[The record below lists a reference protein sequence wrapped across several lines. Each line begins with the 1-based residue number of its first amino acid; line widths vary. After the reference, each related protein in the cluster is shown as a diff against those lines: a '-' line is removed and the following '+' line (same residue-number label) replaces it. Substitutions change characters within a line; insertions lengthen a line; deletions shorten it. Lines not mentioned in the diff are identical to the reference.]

1 MENPFELLNDQLKR
15 IENLL
20 ENIYNKE
27 NVSNS
32 IDVAPKIMTTQT
44 VADYLNLSTSCIYKL
59 TSSREIPHSKRGK
72 RLYFDKNE
80 IDKWVMENK
89 CFTNKDIN
97 DLADDYLSK
106 NRNKFL

>member
-1 MENPFELLNDQLKR
+1 MENPFELLNDRLKR

-20 ENIYNKE
+20 ENIYNKD

-32 IDVAPKIMTTQT
+32 IDVAPKIMTTHT

-59 TSSREIPHSKRGK
+59 TSTREIPHSKRGK

-106 NRNKFL
+106 NRNKFF

>member
-1 MENPFELLNDQLKR
+1 MENPFELLNNRLAR

-20 ENIYNKE
+20 QNIYTKGNALDTIK
-27 NVSNS
+27 
-32 IDVAPKIMTTQT
+32 VAPKILTTQS

-89 CFTNKDIN
+89 CVTNNDIN
-97 DLADDYLSK
+97 DMANDYLMTSK
-106 NRNKFL
+106 